1 MPKWPRA
8 RVCVDV
14 RACMHV
20 CPVCVYIFAC
30 LHAHACICVVA
41 RVGMCAYVRTYV
53 FVCVRAC
60 VHACTSVSSV
70 RAKGQNHFFKST
82 FLRRLQINCLPI
94 SILPN

>member
-1 MPKWPRA
+1 MF
-8 RVCVDV
+8 VT
-14 RACMHV
+14 
-20 CPVCVYIFAC
+20 VCVYIFAC

-60 VHACTSVSSV
+60 VRVHECVHLCV
-70 RAKGQNHFFKST
+70 QKGETTFSRVL
-82 FLRRLQINCLPI
+82 FLRRLQLNCLPI